1 MALSIL
7 YESGSPSMGDYPSAY
22 RNATIYSFYKS
33 IPSQR
38 EKTVFLG
45 GQPDYYYSAA
55 VKAGDYWFVGIA
67 NALIEDTVTINF
79 SFLDDGEYTAE
90 IYTDDESGRSV
101 VKETVTVTK
110 NDSRTFNLLAK
121 GGAVI
126 RLQKKS

>member
-1 MALSIL
+1 MALSVL
-7 YESGSPSMGDYPSAY
+7 YESGAPSMADYASAY
-22 RNATIYSFYKS
+22 RNALIYSFYKS
-33 IPSQR
+33 IPSLR

-55 VKAGDYWFVGIA
+55 VKAGDYWFVGIV
-67 NALIEDTVTINF
+67 NAMFEDKTTIDF

-90 IYTDDESGRSV
+90 IYTDAEDGRSV

-110 NDSRTFNLLAK
+110 NDNRTFDLLEK